1 MKKILINGLNLLS
14 GSISIK
20 GAKNSV
26 VALIPAA
33 ILANGK
39 VKINNVPKLS
49 DTENLRKII
58 ELLGAKIDFNDDYL
72 IINSEIIKNDTIR
85 EDLSNKLRASYYFM
99 GALLAKFHHVEM
111 YFPGGC
117 KIGAR
122 PIDYHIEA
130 FKKMGA
136 TVERDE
142 CDKYVIDAENL
153 HGATIDLEFPSVGA
167 TVNIMLAASL
177 ANGITIINN
186 AAKEPE
192 IENVQEFINKMGG
205 KISGAGT
212 STITIEGVNALH
224 GTEIDV
230 IPDRIAAGTYIMMG
244 AVMGNKLKID
254 HINFEHLGSLF
265 EKLDEMG
272 IEYYIEDDS
281 VTLSQ
286 CNQIKPTDI
295 TTLAYPGFPTDLGQP
310 MAVLLALADGV
321 CNFHETI
328 YEHRTGHFP
337 ELNKMGANIIYEG
350 KNAKIVGPATLVGTD
365 VSASDLRAG
374 AALIIAGLAAK
385 GTTKISNIEYILR
398 GYENIVENL
407 QNVGADIKIIE
418 DE

>member
-1 MKKILINGLNLLS
+1 MS

-33 ILANGK
+33 ILADGE
-39 VKINNVPKLS
+39 VKINNVPQLT

-58 ELLGAKIDFNDDYL
+58 ELLGGKIVFSKDSL
-72 IINSEIIKNDTIR
+72 IIEAKNIKNDLIS

-130 FKKMGA
+130 FEKMGA
-136 TVERDE
+136 NVTRDE
-142 CDKYVIDAENL
+142 NDKYVIDAPFL
-153 HGATIDLEFPSVGA
+153 HGAIIDLEFPSVGA

-177 ANGITIINN
+177 ADGKTIINN

-192 IENVQEFINKMGG
+192 IENVQDFINKMGG
-205 KISGAGT
+205 KITGAGT
-212 STITIEGVNALH
+212 STIVIDGVSKLKSA
-224 GTEIDV
+224 EIDV

-244 AVMGNKLKID
+244 AAMGDNFKVE
-254 HINFEHLGSLF
+254 HINFEHLKSLF
-265 EKLDEMG
+265 DKFDEMG
-272 IEYYIEDDS
+272 ISYKKENDS
-281 VTLSQ
+281 VTLFQ
-286 CNQIKPTDI
+286 CKHIMPVNVE
-295 TTLAYPGFPTDLGQP
+295 TLAYPGFPTDLGQP
-310 MAVLLALADGV
+310 MAVLLTLADGE
-321 CNFHETI
+321 CHFHETI

-337 ELNKMGANIIYEG
+337 ELNKMGAKIIYEG
-350 KNAKIVGPATLVGTD
+350 PEAKIIGPSKLIGCD

-374 AALIIAGLAAK
+374 AALIIAGLVAE

-407 QNVGADIKIIE
+407 QKVGADIRIVE
-418 DE
+418 E